1 VRGMDICGIEE
12 QVKVCHRGA
21 GKVADDTMGST
32 GVTRTGTGVTGKG
45 TGVRR
50 GPLPAMGSFCNLNIS
65 AYIMSYHLWLIYF
78 IMRQRGQ

>member
-1 VRGMDICGIEE
+1 MDICGIEE

-32 GVTRTGTGVTGKG
+32 GVTRAGAGVTGKG

-50 GPLPAMGSFCNLNIS
+50 GPLTAMDSVVALVAAKMLLLSTSILRI
-65 AYIMSYHLWLIYF
+65 A
-78 IMRQRGQ
+78 